1 MNFFNRLFSLCNDGL
16 KKLAYLIRER
26 LNMIEVKI
34 LFLGLVLA
42 ALTGIYY
49 LYLLYADPGLYRVLF
64 STAIVHMMGGR
75 GLGIVTCLSAG
86 ISLFYTILYN
96 FFLEVVIVLIA
107 YGIVVLVMRN
117 IIQPKLFDSAVR
129 KAELTAQSQKTKI
142 KKYGSIGLFL
152 FVMFPF
158 FMTGPVIGAI
168 IGYLLNYRAINNFL
182 IVFSGTLTSIMIYA
196 LIGNNFII
204 IREQSLDDGL
214 VKAGKENPKQHI
226 IYFCNFGFLNQAL
239 AIDPRVGLFLR
250 AASRVADR
258 AHGCA
263 FHVDSAGLTAACHVC
278 RLSSLRFTFTA
289 RHWIICLS
297 SLIRHFCWP
306 SEPCEAAR
314 WKTTGL
320 RRWL

>member
-1 MNFFNRLFSLCNDGL
+1 MTKFFNRLFLLCNKGL

-34 LFLGLVLA
+34 LLLGLVLA
-42 ALTGIYY
+42 TLTGIYF
-49 LYLLYADPGLYRVLF
+49 LYLLFTDPGLYKVL
-64 STAIVHMMGGR
+64 SATAIIHLLGGR

-182 IVFSGTLTSIMIYA
+182 IVFSGTLASIMIYA
-196 LIGNNFII
+196 LIGNNIINFINQYIHIDVLKKWGGII
-204 IREQSLDDGL
+204 IAVMIVVFLIYHLKTVKAFLYYGDDDG
-214 VKAGKENPKQHI
+214 E
-226 IYFCNFGFLNQAL
+226 
-239 AIDPRVGLFLR
+239 
-250 AASRVADR
+250 
-258 AHGCA
+258 
-263 FHVDSAGLTAACHVC
+263 
-278 RLSSLRFTFTA
+278 
-289 RHWIICLS
+289 
-297 SLIRHFCWP
+297 
-306 SEPCEAAR
+306 
-314 WKTTGL
+314 
-320 RRWL
+320 

>member
-1 MNFFNRLFSLCNDGL
+1 MIIFNRLFPLCNKGL

-34 LFLGLVLA
+34 LFLGLVLT
-42 ALTGIYY
+42 ALTGIYF
-49 LYLLYADPGLYRVLF
+49 LYLLFTDPGLYKVLS
-64 STAIVHMMGGR
+64 STAIIHIMGGR
-75 GLGIVTCLSAG
+75 ALGILTCLSAD

-182 IVFSGTLTSIMIYA
+182 IVFSGTLVSIMIYA
-196 LIGNNFII
+196 LIGNNIINFINQYIHIDVLKKWGGII
-204 IREQSLDDGL
+204 IAVLIVVFLIYHLKTVKTFLYYDDDG
-214 VKAGKENPKQHI
+214 E
-226 IYFCNFGFLNQAL
+226 
-239 AIDPRVGLFLR
+239 
-250 AASRVADR
+250 
-258 AHGCA
+258 
-263 FHVDSAGLTAACHVC
+263 
-278 RLSSLRFTFTA
+278 
-289 RHWIICLS
+289 
-297 SLIRHFCWP
+297 
-306 SEPCEAAR
+306 
-314 WKTTGL
+314 
-320 RRWL
+320 